1 MKFTYII
8 SSLIH
13 SFKKLAYNI
22 INELDY
28 KKPIFFF
35 AIILIGFF
43 IKLLFIPFQS
53 GDYTVFLN
61 PWIKFI
67 TDHGFFSSLKYNFNN
82 YSPAYI
88 YILIL
93 IAKTG
98 LNSLYLIKSVS
109 IIFEFILAFYIGK
122 ILFLK
127 HNNKKVFLIS
137 VAILPIIP
145 TILINSS
152 FWGQCDVIY
161 ANFVIAGIFYSLVN
175 RQLLS
180 VIMLSIGIA
189 FKIQAIFI
197 LPYYFILLLTGKT
210 KWYYFLAIPAIYFLS
225 VLPAWMY
232 GRNLVDLLSIYMNQS
247 DYYQALTMFMPNI
260 YILIEELDYKTFK
273 FAGMLLTTFLT
284 LWAGFHIKK
293 LNVNLNNDTLIQIAF
308 LSVIVCP
315 FILPGMHERYLFLG
329 DVLAFI
335 FIFWFK
341 RNIRIPISI
350 LFVSFYAYVSCT
362 RFREFIPHWPAFIIY
377 VWVIYLTLKKLKIQL
392 TEESKQDKNQEHN
405 E

>member
-1 MKFTYII
+1 MKFTDTLT
-8 SSLIH
+8 SL
-13 SFKKLAYNI
+13 SLASKKLVYNI
-22 INELDY
+22 INELLN

-35 AIILIGFF
+35 AIILIGLV

-61 PWIKFI
+61 PWIHFI
-67 TDHGFFSSLKYNFNN
+67 TEHGYFSSLKYNFNN

-98 LNSLYLIKSVS
+98 LNSLYLIKLVS
-109 IIFEFILAFYIGK
+109 IIFEFILAFYVGK

-127 HNNKKVFLIS
+127 HNNKIVFLIS
-137 VAILPIIP
+137 AAILPLIP

-161 ANFVIAGIFYSLVN
+161 ATFVTAGVFYSLVN

-210 KWYYFLAIPAIYFLS
+210 KWYYFFAIPVIYFLS
-225 VLPAWMY
+225 VLPAWLS
-232 GRNLVDLLSIYMNQS
+232 GRDLVDLLSIYMNQS
-247 DYYQALTMFMPNI
+247 DYYQSLTMFMPNI
-260 YILIEELDYKTFK
+260 YIFIENLDYKTFK
-273 FAGMLLTTFLT
+273 FAGMLLTSVLT
-284 LWAGFHIKK
+284 LWAGLYIKK
-293 LNVNLNNDTLIQIAF
+293 LNINLNNDTLILIGF

-315 FILPGMHERYLFLG
+315 FILPGMHERYLYLG

-341 RNIRIPISI
+341 QNIRIPISI

-362 RFREFIPHWPAFIIY
+362 RFRELIPHWPAFIIY
-377 VWVIYLTLKKLKIQL
+377 AGVIYLTLKKIKIQL
-392 TEESKQDKNQEHN
+392 IKKPEKDNNES
-405 E
+405 